1 VEGREDSMVWLVGGS
16 ENGKKRRKCSVRF
29 ACMQDLKEGL
39 SNAAEHDLCTYISY
53 RDTTAFYHFRRG
65 GPTNGG
71 SLARQTKDRP
81 LMPAH
86 MPWPR
91 DALDTRKSRCGALIN
106 LVVWGRASISLH
118 PCTNE

>member
-1 VEGREDSMVWLVGGS
+1 VAGWWKREW
-16 ENGKKRRKCSVRF
+16 EKRRKCSVRF

-39 SNAAEHDLCTYISY
+39 SNAAGHDLCTYISY
-53 RDTTAFYHFRRG
+53 RDTTAVYHFRRG

-91 DALDTRKSRCGALIN
+91 DCARHTEVAVRCIN
-106 LVVWGRASISLH
+106 QFSGLGPDEYQLASLH
-118 PCTNE
+118 G